1 MFSNNF
7 AWLSFASGSKLRH
20 MLTDFSYA
28 FRTLRKSPVFTIT
41 VVVTIALA
49 IGASTAIFSVT
60 NGVLLRKLPYKD
72 PERLVLVRGDLQ
84 KRNVKDFPI
93 SNVDFLD
100 VRNGAKNNFE
110 DFAAVTTGRF
120 TLPGLDGTPER
131 VRIASVSTNF
141 FQMMGGSIIA
151 GRDFEESDG
160 APQAA
165 PPDGNAPAANA
176 PPPLP
181 TMAILSNEY
190 FQQRFGGDRSII
202 GKPLPVAAAFGP
214 PPIIVGVLAPGF
226 ELLFP
231 PQVNVE
237 QFPSV
242 WIAARIPY
250 DVANR
255 NNVQW
260 RVIGRLKPGAGMGQA
275 QAEAETIAQKIRD
288 ENAILQ
294 TAGLYLRLVPMKQH
308 LVDAVRPA
316 ILALMGAVIF
326 LLLIACANVAN
337 LMLVR
342 ASSRERELAVRA
354 ALGAGWWQLV
364 RQTIAEAIV
373 LAVLGTIIGVGLA
386 YLGIHQLLAI
396 APENL
401 PRLNAIAIDLK
412 VLAFAVAA
420 GLLSAV
426 LFGVIPALRTAKPN
440 LMDTLRAAGRTGAL
454 GAAGLRNAVVVV
466 EVALAF
472 VLLIGS
478 GLMFRTFLNIQRVN
492 MGFDPRGLLT
502 FQLLGN
508 VGNTPQERD
517 TFKRQLREQ
526 LNAIPG
532 VKSVTASNPLPL
544 AGGFSQVRWGGAE
557 AQNDPSKFQ
566 AADLQIVLP
575 GYFEAMGTTLL
586 AGRTFTQDDSSPD
599 RTLLVV
605 DQALAAKAFPNE
617 SAVGKRILFRVRT
630 PEAQWGEIIGVL
642 AHQRNTSLVEPG
654 REQLYVTDGYVNHGA
669 ASWWALR
676 TDGDPAALAG
686 AVREV
691 VRKAGKE
698 TFINQMQPMDS
709 LVTAAQAQTRFSLLL
724 IGVFST
730 IAAILAGVGLYGVL
744 ATSVRQRTAE
754 IGVRMAL
761 GAAPSRI
768 FRLMVGK
775 GLYLSAIGIAIGL
788 LASFFVT
795 RVLASML
802 VEVKPTDPMTFVSV
816 AVLFLVIAFLAS
828 WLPALRAAG
837 LDPTT
842 ALRNE

>member
-1 MFSNNF
+1 
-7 AWLSFASGSKLRH
+7 
-20 MLTDFSYA
+20 MLNDIVYA
-28 FRTLRKSPVFTIT
+28 FRTLRKSPIFTIT

-60 NGVLLRKLPYKD
+60 NGVLLRQLPYKD
-72 PERLVLVRGDLQ
+72 PERLVLACSDMQ

-93 SNVDFLD
+93 SNADFLD
-100 VRNGAKNNFE
+100 LRNIANNKFE
-110 DFAAVTTGRF
+110 DFAAVQTFRF
-120 TLPGLDGTPER
+120 TLPALDGNQER
-131 VRIASVSTNF
+131 VRVAAVSTNF
-141 FQMMGGSIIA
+141 FRMMGGSIVA
-151 GRDFEESDG
+151 GRDFQDSDG
-160 APQAA
+160 TPQA
-165 PPDGNAPAANA
+165 PPPAAQNGNGPAANA

-181 TMAILSNEY
+181 TFVILSNEY
-190 FQQRFGGDRSII
+190 FQQRFGGDASMI
-202 GKPLPVAAAFGP
+202 GKPLPVSAAFGP
-214 PPIIVGVLAPGF
+214 PPIIVGVLAPHF

-231 PQVNVE
+231 PDVNIE

-260 RVIGRLKPGAGMGQA
+260 RVIGRLRPGVALGQA
-275 QAEAETIAQKIRD
+275 QAEVETVAEKIRS
-288 ENAILQ
+288 ENTISR
-294 TAGLYLRLVPMKQH
+294 TAGQVFRLVPMKQH
-308 LVDAVRPA
+308 LVDQVRPT

-326 LLLIACANVAN
+326 LLLIACANVGN

-364 RQTIAEAIV
+364 RQTLAESVVIAA
-373 LAVLGTIIGVGLA
+373 LGTIIGVGLA
-386 YLGIHQLLAI
+386 YLGIHQLLVI

-401 PRLNAIAIDLK
+401 PRLNAIAIDFK
-412 VLAFAVAA
+412 VLAFAVGA

-426 LFGVIPALRTAKPN
+426 LFGVVPALRTAKPN
-440 LMDTLRAAGRTGAL
+440 LMETLRAAGRTGAL
-454 GAAGLRNAVVVV
+454 GAASLRNAVVVV

-478 GLMFRTFLNIQRVN
+478 GLMLRTFVNIQRVN
-492 MGFDPRGLLT
+492 LGFDPRGLLT

-508 VGNTPQERD
+508 TGATPQEREN
-517 TFKRQLREQ
+517 FKRQLSDQ
-526 LNAIPG
+526 LKAIPG
-532 VKSVTASNPLPL
+532 VHSVTASNPLPL
-544 AGGFSQVRWGGAE
+544 AGGFSPVRWGGAD

-586 AGRTFTQDDSSPD
+586 QGRTFTAEDNTPD
-599 RTLLVV
+599 RNLLIV

-617 SAVGKRILFRVRT
+617 SAVGKKILFRVRT
-630 PEAQWGEIIGVL
+630 PEAQWGEIIGVV
-642 AHQRNTSLVEPG
+642 AHQRNTSLVESG

-686 AVREV
+686 SVREV

-698 TFINQMQPMDS
+698 TFINQMQPMNT
-709 LVTAAQAQTRFSLLL
+709 LVVQAQAQTRFSLLL
-724 IGVFST
+724 IGVFSA
-730 IAAILAGVGLYGVL
+730 IAALLAGVGLYGVL

-761 GAAPSRI
+761 GAAPARI

-775 GLYLSAIGIAIGL
+775 GLYLSVIGIAIGL
-788 LASFFVT
+788 LAAFALT

-802 VEVKPTDPMTFVSV
+802 VEVKPTDPVTFLSV
-816 AVLFLVIAFLAS
+816 AVVFLVIAILAS
-828 WLPALRAAG
+828 WLPALRASR

-842 ALRNE
+842 ALRQE

>member
-1 MFSNNF
+1 
-7 AWLSFASGSKLRH
+7 
-20 MLTDFSYA
+20 MLTDFAYA
-28 FRTLRKSPVFTIT
+28 FRTLRKSPIFTIT
-41 VVVTIALA
+41 VVITIALA

-72 PERLVLVRGDLQ
+72 PEQLVLVRGDLQ
-84 KRNVKDFPI
+84 KRNVKDFPL
-93 SNVDFLD
+93 SNADFLD
-100 VRNGAKNNFE
+100 LRNGAKNSFA
-110 DFAAVTTGRF
+110 DFGAVNTFRF

-131 VRIASVSTNF
+131 VRAAAVSTNF

-151 GRDFEESDG
+151 GRDFQDSDG
-160 APQAA
+160 TPQAPPPAA
-165 PPDGNAPAANA
+165 PTGNAPPAQA

-181 TMAILSNEY
+181 NMVILSNEY
-190 FQQRFGGDRSII
+190 FQKRFGGDRSIV
-202 GKPLPVAAAFGP
+202 GKTLPVSAAFGP

-231 PQVNVE
+231 PKANLE

-242 WIAARIPY
+242 WLAARIPY
-250 DVANR
+250 DVENR

-260 RVIGRLKPGAGMGQA
+260 RVLGRLKPGASMNQA

-288 ENAILQ
+288 ENTISK
-294 TAGLYLRLVPMKQH
+294 TAGQFFQLVPMKQH
-308 LVDAVRPA
+308 LVDEVRPT

-342 ASSRERELAVRA
+342 AASRERELAVRA

-364 RQTIAEAIV
+364 RQTLAEALV
-373 LAVLGTIIGVGLA
+373 LAALGTIIGVGLA
-386 YLGIHQLLAI
+386 YLGIRQLLWI

-401 PRLNAIAIDLK
+401 PRLNAIGIDFQ
-412 VLAFAVAA
+412 VLAFSVLA

-440 LMDTLRAAGRTGAL
+440 LMDTLRAAGRTGTL

-478 GLMFRTFLNIQRVN
+478 GLMFRTFMNIQRVN
-492 MGFDPRGLLT
+492 LGFEPRGLLT

-508 VGNTPQERD
+508 VGTTPQERD
-517 TFKRQLREQ
+517 NFKRQLREQ
-526 LNAIPG
+526 LDAIPS
-532 VKSVTASNPLPL
+532 VSSVTASNPLPL
-544 AGGFSQVRWGGAE
+544 AGGFSPVRWGKEE
-557 AQNDPSKFQ
+557 ALQDPTKFQ

-586 AGRTFTQDDSSPD
+586 AGRTFTQEDSTPD
-599 RTLLVV
+599 RNMLIV

-617 SAVGKRILFRVRT
+617 SAVGKKILFRVRT
-630 PEAQWGEIIGVL
+630 PEAQWGEIIGVV
-642 AHQRNTSLVEPG
+642 AHQRNTSLIEPG
-654 REQLYVTDGYVNHGA
+654 REQLYVTDGYLNHGP

-676 TDGDPAALAG
+676 TDGDPAAIAG
-686 AVREV
+686 SVREV
-691 VRKAGKE
+691 VRRQGKE
-698 TFINQMQPMDS
+698 TFINQLQPMDS

-730 IAAILAGVGLYGVL
+730 IAALLAGVGLYGVL
-744 ATSVRQRTAE
+744 ATLVRQRTAE

-775 GLYLSAIGIAIGL
+775 GLYLSAIGIVIGL
-788 LASFFVT
+788 IAAFALT

-802 VEVKPTDPMTFVSV
+802 VEVKPTDPVTFLSV
-816 AVLFLVIAFLAS
+816 AVLFLFIAVMAS
-828 WLPALRAAG
+828 WLPAHRAAG

>member
-1 MFSNNF
+1 
-7 AWLSFASGSKLRH
+7 
-20 MLTDFSYA
+20 MLTDLAYA
-28 FRTLRKSPVFTIT
+28 FRTLRKSPIFTIT

-84 KRNVKDFPI
+84 KRNVKDFPV

-100 VRNGAKNNFE
+100 LRNGAKNSFE
-110 DFAAVTTGRF
+110 DFAVVNSGRI

-131 VRIASVSTNF
+131 VRIAGVSTNF
-141 FQMMGGSIIA
+141 FQMMGGTIIA
-151 GRDFEESDG
+151 GRDFQESDG
-160 APQAA
+160 TPQ
-165 PPDGNAPAANA
+165 PPPPAGADQNA
-176 PPPLP
+176 PPANALP
-181 TMAILSNEY
+181 TAAILSNDY

-202 GKPLPVAAAFGP
+202 GKPLPVSAAFGP
-214 PPIIVGVLAPGF
+214 PPIVVGVLAPGF

-231 PQVNVE
+231 PKANIE
-237 QFPSV
+237 QFPSL

-260 RVIGRLKPGAGMGQA
+260 RVIGRLKAGVDIAQA
-275 QAEAETIAQKIRD
+275 QAEAETVAQKIRD
-288 ENAILQ
+288 ENTISR
-294 TAGLYLRLVPMKQH
+294 TAGQFFQVVPMKQH
-308 LVDAVRPA
+308 LVDEVRPA
-316 ILALMGAVIF
+316 IWTLMISVVM

-364 RQTIAEAIV
+364 RQTIVEAVV
-373 LAVLGTIIGVGLA
+373 LAVLGTILGVGLA
-386 YLGIHQLLAI
+386 YLGIRQLLVI

-401 PRLNAIAIDLK
+401 PRLNAIGIDLK
-412 VLAFAVAA
+412 VLAFAALA
-420 GLLSAV
+420 GLLSAL

-454 GAAGLRNAVVVV
+454 GAAWLRNVVVV
-466 EVALAF
+466 IEVALAF
-472 VLLIGS
+472 ILLIGS

-492 MGFDPRGLLT
+492 LGFDPQGLLT

-508 VGNTPQERD
+508 IGNSPQEAAN
-517 TFKRQLREQ
+517 FKRQLREQ
-526 LNAIPG
+526 LDALPG
-532 VKSVTASNPLPL
+532 VSKVTASFPLPL
-544 AGGFSQVRWGGAE
+544 AGGFSPVRWGGAE

-586 AGRTFTQDDSSPD
+586 AGRTFTEDDSTPD
-599 RTLLVV
+599 RNLLIV

-630 PEAQWGEIIGVL
+630 QEAQWGEIIGVV

-654 REQLYVTDGYVNHGA
+654 REQLYVTDGYVNHQA

-676 TDGDPAALAG
+676 TEGDPAAIAG

-691 VRKAGKE
+691 VRNMGKE
-698 TFINQMQPMDS
+698 TYINQMQPMDS
-709 LVTAAQAQTRFSLLL
+709 LVTKAQAQTRFSLLL
-724 IGVFST
+724 VGVFST
-730 IAAILAGVGLYGVL
+730 IAVLLAGVGLYGVL

-775 GLYLSAIGIAIGL
+775 GIFLSVIGIAIGL
-788 LASFFVT
+788 FVSFGVT
-795 RVLASML
+795 RLLASML
-802 VEVKPTDPMTFVSV
+802 VEVKPTDPVTFASV
-816 AVLFLVIAFLAS
+816 ALLFLVISVLAS

>member
-1 MFSNNF
+1 
-7 AWLSFASGSKLRH
+7 
-20 MLTDFSYA
+20 MLTDFFYA

-60 NGVLLRKLPYKD
+60 NGVLLRQLPYRD
-72 PERLVLVRGDLQ
+72 PERLVLACNDLQ
-84 KRNVKDFPI
+84 RRNVKDFPL

-100 VRNGAKNNFE
+100 LRNGAKNNFE
-110 DFAAVTTGRF
+110 DFAAVNTGRI
-120 TLPGLDGTPER
+120 TMPALDGTPER
-131 VRIASVSTNF
+131 VRIAGVSTNF
-141 FQMMGGSIIA
+141 FQMMGASIVA
-151 GRDFEESDG
+151 GRDFHDSDG
-160 APQAA
+160 TPQA
-165 PPDGNAPAANA
+165 PPPAAPAANA
-176 PPPLP
+176 PPANAPPPPP

-202 GKPLPVAAAFGP
+202 GKPLPVSATFGP
-214 PPIIVGVLAPGF
+214 APIVVGVLAPGF

-231 PQVNVE
+231 PDVNVE
-237 QFPSV
+237 QFPSI
-242 WIAARIPY
+242 WLAARIPY

-260 RVIGRLKPGAGMGQA
+260 RAIARLKPGVSLEQA
-275 QAEAETIAQKIRD
+275 QAEAETIAQKIRA
-288 ENAILQ
+288 ENTIAN
-294 TAGLYLRLVPMKQH
+294 TAGQYFRLVPMKQH
-308 LVDAVRPA
+308 LVDQVRPT
-316 ILALMGAVIF
+316 ILSLMGAVIF

-364 RQTIAEAIV
+364 RQTLAEAIV
-373 LAVLGTIIGVGLA
+373 LAGLGTIIGVGLA
-386 YLGIHQLLAI
+386 YLGIRQLLWI

-401 PRLNAIAIDLK
+401 PRLNAIGIDWQ
-412 VLAFAVAA
+412 VLTFAVLA
-420 GLLSAV
+420 GLLCSV

-440 LMDTLRAAGRTGAL
+440 LMETLRAAGRTGAL
-454 GAAGLRNAVVVV
+454 GATGFRNAVVVV

-492 MGFDPRGLLT
+492 LGFDARGLLT

-508 VGNTPQERD
+508 VGATSQERA

-526 LNAIPG
+526 LSAIPG
-532 VKSVTASNPLPL
+532 VKSATASFPLPL
-544 AGGFSQVRWGGAE
+544 AGGFNPVRWGGAE

-566 AADLQIVLP
+566 AADLQIVTP

-586 AGRTFTQDDSSPD
+586 AGRTFTEDDNSPD
-599 RTLLVV
+599 RNVIII

-617 SAVGKRILFRVRT
+617 SAVGKRILYRVRT
-630 PEAQWGEIIGVL
+630 PEAQWGEIIGVV
-642 AHQRNTSLVEPG
+642 AHQRNSSLIEAG
-654 REQLYVTDGYVNHGA
+654 REQLYITDGYLNHGP

-676 TDGDPAALAG
+676 TDKDPAALAG

-698 TFINQMQPMDS
+698 TLINEMQPMDS
-709 LVTAAQAQTRFSLLL
+709 LVVQAQAQTRFSLLL

-730 IAAILAGVGLYGVL
+730 IAALLAGVGLYGVL
-744 ATSVRQRTAE
+744 ATLVRQRTAE

-775 GLYLSAIGIAIGL
+775 GLFLSVIGIAIGL
-788 LASFFVT
+788 VAAFGLT
-795 RVLASML
+795 RLIGSML
-802 VEVKPTDPMTFVSV
+802 LEVKPTDPMTFAVV
-816 AVLFLVIAFLAS
+816 AVLFMFIAILAS
-828 WLPALRAAG
+828 WLPALRAAR

-842 ALRNE
+842 ALRQE

>member
-1 MFSNNF
+1 
-7 AWLSFASGSKLRH
+7 
-20 MLTDFSYA
+20 MLTDFFFA

-72 PERLVLVRGDLQ
+72 PERLVLARGDLQ
-84 KRNVKDFPI
+84 KRNVKDFPL
-93 SNVDFLD
+93 SNADFLD
-100 VRNGAKNNFE
+100 LRNNAKNNFE
-110 DFAAVTTGRF
+110 DFAAVNTFRF
-120 TLPGLDGTPER
+120 TLPGVDGTPER
-131 VRIASVSTNF
+131 IRSASVSTNF
-141 FQMMGGSIIA
+141 FQMMGGSMIA
-151 GRDFEESDG
+151 GRDFQKSDG
-160 APQAA
+160 VAQAPPPAA
-165 PPDGNAPAANA
+165 PAGNAAAANA
-176 PPPLP
+176 PAPLP
-181 TMAILSNEY
+181 TMVILSHDY
-190 FQQRFGGDRSII
+190 FQQRFGGDRSIV
-202 GKPLPVAAAFGP
+202 GKPLPVSAAFGP

-231 PQVNVE
+231 PKANLE
-237 QFPSV
+237 QFPGV

-260 RVIGRLKPGAGMGQA
+260 RVIGRMKPGVSLVQA
-275 QAEAETIAQKIRD
+275 QAEAETVAQKIRD
-288 ENAILQ
+288 ENTISRTSGQ
-294 TAGLYLRLVPMKQH
+294 YFQLVPIKQH
-308 LVDAVRPA
+308 LVDEVRPT

-364 RQTIAEAIV
+364 RQTLAEAIV
-373 LAVLGTIIGVGLA
+373 LAALGTIIGVGLA
-386 YLGIHQLLAI
+386 YLGIRQLLSI

-401 PRLNAIAIDLK
+401 PRLNAVGIDWQ
-412 VLAFAVAA
+412 VLAFSVLA
-420 GLLSAV
+420 GLLSAA
-426 LFGVIPALRTAKPN
+426 LFGIIPAIRTAKPN
-440 LMDTLRAAGRTGAL
+440 LMETLRAAGRSAAL
-454 GAAGLRNAVVVV
+454 GAAGLRNAVVVI

-478 GLMFRTFLNIQRVN
+478 GLMFRTFLNIQRVDL
-492 MGFDPRGLLT
+492 GFEPRGLLT

-508 VGNTPQERD
+508 IGNSPQEAG

-526 LNAIPG
+526 LDALPG
-532 VKSVTASNPLPL
+532 VQSVTASFPLPL
-544 AGGFSQVRWGGAE
+544 AGGFNPVRWGGAE
-557 AQNDPSKFQ
+557 AQEDPSKFQ

-575 GYFEAMGTTLL
+575 GYFEAMGTRLL
-586 AGRTFTQDDSSPD
+586 AGRYFTEEDNTPD
-599 RTLLVV
+599 RNLLIV

-617 SAVGKRILFRVRT
+617 SAVGKKILFRVRT
-630 PEAQWGEIIGVL
+630 PEAQWGEIVGVVV
-642 AHQRNTSLVEPG
+642 HQRNTSLIEPG
-654 REQLYVTDGYVNHGA
+654 REQLFVTDGYVNNQA

-676 TDGDPAALAG
+676 TDGDPAALSG

-691 VRKAGKE
+691 VRGMGKE
-698 TFINQMQPMDS
+698 TFINQMQPMDT
-709 LVTAAQAQTRFSLLL
+709 LVVEAQAQTRFSLLL

-730 IAAILAGVGLYGVL
+730 IAALLAGVGLYGVL

-788 LASFFVT
+788 LASFAAT

-802 VEVKPTDPMTFVSV
+802 VEVKPTDPVTFVSV
-816 AVLFLVIAFLAS
+816 AVLFLVIAVLAS
-828 WLPALRAAG
+828 WLPAQRAAG

>member
-1 MFSNNF
+1 
-7 AWLSFASGSKLRH
+7 
-20 MLTDFSYA
+20 MLNDISYA
-28 FRTLRKSPVFTIT
+28 FRTLRKSPIFTIT

-72 PERLVLVRGDLQ
+72 PERLVLACNDLRV
-84 KRNVKDFPI
+84 RNVKDFPM
-93 SNVDFLD
+93 SNVDYLD
-100 VRNGAKNNFE
+100 LKNGAKNSFE
-110 DFAAVTTGRF
+110 DFAVVQTGRI
-120 TLPGLDGTPER
+120 TMPGLDGTPER
-131 VRIASVSTNF
+131 VRIAGVSTNF
-141 FQMMGGSIIA
+141 FQMMGASMIA

-160 APQAA
+160 TPQPP
-165 PPDGNAPAANA
+165 PPDGNGPAANA

-190 FQQRFGGDRSII
+190 FQQRFGGDRAII
-202 GKPLPVAAAFGP
+202 GKPLPVSAAFGP
-214 PPIIVGVLAPGF
+214 APTIVGVLAPGF

-242 WIAARIPY
+242 WIASRIPY

-260 RVIGRLKPGAGMGQA
+260 RVIGRLKPGASMVQA
-275 QAEAETIAQKIRD
+275 QAEVETVAQKIRE
-288 ENAILQ
+288 ENTIAK
-294 TAGLYLRLVPMKQH
+294 TAGQYFRLVPMKQH
-308 LVDAVRPA
+308 LVDEVRPT
-316 ILALMGAVIF
+316 ILALMGSVIF

-364 RQTIAEAIV
+364 RQTLAEAIV
-373 LAVLGTIIGVGLA
+373 VAALGTLIGIGLA
-386 YLGIHQLLAI
+386 YLGIRQLLLI

-401 PRLNAIAIDLK
+401 PRLNAISIDVRVLLFAI
-412 VLAFAVAA
+412 AA

-440 LMDTLRAAGRTGAL
+440 LMDILRAAGRSGAL
-454 GAAGLRNAVVVV
+454 GAAGLRNVVVVV

-478 GLMFRTFLNIQRVN
+478 GLMFRTFLNLQRVN

-508 VGNTPQERD
+508 IGATPQERE
-517 TFKRQLREQ
+517 TYKRQLREQ
-526 LNAIPG
+526 LKAIPG
-532 VKSVTASNPLPL
+532 VQSATASFPLPL
-544 AGGFSQVRWGGAE
+544 AGGFNPVRWGGAE
-557 AQNDPSKFQ
+557 AQADPSKFQ

-575 GYFEAMGTTLL
+575 GYFEAMGTKLL
-586 AGRTFTQDDSSPD
+586 EGRTFTEDDSKPD
-599 RTLLVV
+599 RNLLIV

-630 PEAQWGEIIGVL
+630 PEAQWGEIIGVV
-642 AHQRNTSLVEPG
+642 AHQRNTSLIEPG
-654 REQLYVTDGYVNHGA
+654 REQLFVTDGYVNHGA

-676 TDGDPAALAG
+676 TDSDPSSLANS
-686 AVREV
+686 VREV
-691 VRKAGKE
+691 VRGMGKE
-698 TFINQMQPMDS
+698 TFINQLQPMDS
-709 LVTAAQAQTRFSLLL
+709 LVTKAQAQTRFSLLL

-730 IAAILAGVGLYGVL
+730 IAALLAGVGLYGVL

-775 GLYLSAIGIAIGL
+775 GLFLSAIGIGIGL
-788 LASFFVT
+788 LAAVAFT

-802 VEVKPTDPMTFVSV
+802 LEVKPTDPVTFVSV
-816 AVLFLVIAFLAS
+816 AVLFLVIAVLAS
-828 WLPALRAAG
+828 FLPARRAAG
-837 LDPTT
+837 LDPTS